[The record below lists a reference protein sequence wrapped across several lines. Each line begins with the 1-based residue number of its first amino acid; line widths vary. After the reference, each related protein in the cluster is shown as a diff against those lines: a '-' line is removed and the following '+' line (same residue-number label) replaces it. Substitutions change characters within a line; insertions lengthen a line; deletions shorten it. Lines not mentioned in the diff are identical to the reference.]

1 MKAYNSEVQES
12 LSLIFNASR
21 ILFFE
26 KTTIGLLTQYVK
38 KTSKSFRIL
47 FQLKY
52 FFYLCIRL
60 IKQAIRASLL
70 RPAPQESPRLG
81 TKQGYRV
88 VAAR

>member
-38 KTSKSFRIL
+38 KQVNHSE
-47 FQLKY
+47 
-52 FFYLCIRL
+52 FF
-60 IKQAIRASLL
+60 SN
-70 RPAPQESPRLG
+70 
-81 TKQGYRV
+81 
-88 VAAR
+88 